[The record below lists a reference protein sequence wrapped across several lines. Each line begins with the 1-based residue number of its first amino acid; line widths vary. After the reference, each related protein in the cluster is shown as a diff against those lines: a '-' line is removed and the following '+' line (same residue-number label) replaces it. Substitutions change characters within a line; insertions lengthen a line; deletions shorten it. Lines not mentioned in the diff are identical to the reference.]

1 MTDVLFEVASAV
13 AATVWGL
20 NYYVYRGFGRQPNLI
35 RRIPNATGKIVLT
48 FDDGPHK
55 VYTPKILDV
64 LAQYQVPAVFF
75 LVGQNT
81 LKYPEIARRIVTEGH
96 EIGNHTYRHSSNPFR
111 GYPRIYRDLR
121 LTSEII
127 ESAVGVRPR
136 YFRPPRGL
144 YSREMVQAAEDLGM
158 LTVLWTLS
166 SVDWRPLLQPRTIHR
181 RIASRTRDGY
191 ILLFHDSGTL
201 TRAEGGKK
209 EATVRALPFVIEQ
222 LRQDGY
228 TFARLSD
235 LLADSRSPATPFRG
249 TGAEIEERAFP
260 SNAGFFEAGFRQVS
274 G

>member
-1 MTDVLFEVASAV
+1 MTDVLFEVASAL

-20 NYYVYRGFGRQPNLI
+20 NYYVYRGFGRQRNLI
-35 RRIPNATGKIVLT
+35 RRIPNAEGKIVLT
-48 FDDGPHK
+48 FDDGPHRI
-55 VYTPKILDV
+55 YTPKILDI
-64 LAQYQVPAVFF
+64 LAEYRVPAVFF

-81 LKYPEIARRIVTEGH
+81 LKYPGIARRISAEGH

-127 ESAVGVRPR
+127 EGVTGERPV

-144 YSREMVQAAEDLGM
+144 YSREMVQAVEDLGM
-158 LTVLWTLS
+158 TTVLWTLS
-166 SVDWRPLLQPRTIHR
+166 SVDWRPLLQPLTIHR

-222 LRQDGY
+222 LKEDGY
-228 TFARLSD
+228 TFARLGD
-235 LLADSRSPATPFRG
+235 LLPHLRMSA
-249 TGAEIEERAFP
+249 AELSVLA
-260 SNAGFFEAGFRQVS
+260 
-274 G
+274 

>member
-1 MTDVLFEVASAV
+1 MTDVLFPVASAL

-20 NYYVYRGFGRQPNLI
+20 NYYVYRGFGPQLNLV
-35 RRIPNATGKIVLT
+35 RRLPNADRKVVLT
-48 FDDGPHK
+48 FDDGPHR
-55 VYTPKILDV
+55 VYTSKVLDI
-64 LAQYQVPAVFF
+64 LAQYRVPAVFF

-81 LKYPEIARRIVTEGH
+81 LKHPEVARRIVEEGH
-96 EIGNHTYRHSSNPFR
+96 EVGNHTYRHSSNPFR
-111 GYPRIYRDLR
+111 GYTRLYRDLR

-127 ESAVGVRPR
+127 ESTTGERPR

-166 SVDWRPLLQPRTIHR
+166 SVDWRPLLQPLTIHR
-181 RIASRTRDGY
+181 RISARTRDGY

-222 LRQDGY
+222 LLENGY
-228 TFARLSD
+228 TFGRLRDLISQGESLPHLSQAIASVSD
-235 LLADSRSPATPFRG
+235 
-249 TGAEIEERAFP
+249 
-260 SNAGFFEAGFRQVS
+260 
-274 G
+274 